1 MKKTSLNVSLM
12 NTLWLYLIINY
23 LNIKDLNIYLNNNM
37 EKILSNEVFLK
48 DYNEYKKNIDVDKL
62 RNFFDDIETNRNYF
76 RLNLKKS
83 KKFINKNNDTL
94 TIKNINSNI
103 NKCTEDNMD
112 NIIKLIMEDLNK
124 NEHLLNL
131 VIESVLEKCILH
143 NNYIYIYINIIK
155 KIKEEKDITRVLNN
169 TLEKYY
175 KFIFEEEVEKSDNI
189 YDNLCNENKRND
201 NKIGYLMLMTYLDKH
216 DIIKDKIN
224 DLLKNIMNDIFKK
237 DNDDIYK
244 LLSCIFNICLISK
257 EYLLE
262 YLEDIK
268 KLKDKKYNSKVRCKV
283 MDIEDLF

>member
-1 MKKTSLNVSLM
+1 M
-12 NTLWLYLIINY
+12 
-23 LNIKDLNIYLNNNM
+23 
-37 EKILSNEVFLK
+37 LSTEEFLR

-83 KKFINKNNDTL
+83 KKFVNKNNDTL

-103 NKCTEDNMD
+103 NKCTEDNLE
-112 NIIKLIMEDLNK
+112 NIIRLIIDDINK

-131 VIESVLEKCILH
+131 VIENILEKCILH

-155 KIKEEKDITRVLNN
+155 KLNDDKDIIRVLNN
-169 TLEKYY
+169 TLDKYY
-175 KFIFEEEVEKSDNI
+175 KFIFEENIEKSDNI

-216 DIIKDKIN
+216 EIIKDKIN
-224 DLLKNIMNDIFKK
+224 DLLKNIMNEILEK
-237 DNDDIYK
+237 DDDEIYK
-244 LLSCIFNICLISK
+244 LLNCIYNICLIEK
-257 EYLLE
+257 EYLVE
-262 YLEDIK
+262 YLYILK
-268 KLKDKKYNSKVRCKV
+268 KLKYKKYNSKVRCRV

>member
-1 MKKTSLNVSLM
+1 M
-12 NTLWLYLIINY
+12 
-23 LNIKDLNIYLNNNM
+23 
-37 EKILSNEVFLK
+37 LSTEEFLS

-83 KKFINKNNDTL
+83 KKFVNKNNDTL

-103 NKCTEDNMD
+103 NKCTEDNLE
-112 NIIKLIMEDLNK
+112 NIIRLIIDDINK

-131 VIESVLEKCILH
+131 VIENILEKCILH

-155 KIKEEKDITRVLNN
+155 KLNDDKDIIRVLNN
-169 TLEKYY
+169 TLDKYY
-175 KFIFEEEVEKSDNI
+175 KFIFEENIEKSDNI

-216 DIIKDKIN
+216 EIIKDKIN
-224 DLLKNIMNDIFKK
+224 DLLKNIMNEILEK
-237 DNDDIYK
+237 DDDEIYK
-244 LLSCIFNICLISK
+244 LLNCIYNICLIEK
-257 EYLLE
+257 EYLVE
-262 YLEDIK
+262 YLYILK
-268 KLKDKKYNSKVRCKV
+268 KLKDKKYNSKVRCRV

>member
-1 MKKTSLNVSLM
+1 
-12 NTLWLYLIINY
+12 
-23 LNIKDLNIYLNNNM
+23 M

-112 NIIKLIMEDLNK
+112 NIIKLIMEDINK

-131 VIESVLEKCILH
+131 VIESLLEKCILH

-155 KIKEEKDITRVLNN
+155 KIKEERDITKVLNN
-169 TLEKYY
+169 T
-175 KFIFEEEVEKSDNI
+175 
-189 YDNLCNENKRND
+189 
-201 NKIGYLMLMTYLDKH
+201 
-216 DIIKDKIN
+216 
-224 DLLKNIMNDIFKK
+224 
-237 DNDDIYK
+237 
-244 LLSCIFNICLISK
+244 
-257 EYLLE
+257 
-262 YLEDIK
+262 
-268 KLKDKKYNSKVRCKV
+268 
-283 MDIEDLF
+283 

>member
-1 MKKTSLNVSLM
+1 M
-12 NTLWLYLIINY
+12 
-23 LNIKDLNIYLNNNM
+23 
-37 EKILSNEVFLK
+37 LSTEEFLR

-83 KKFINKNNDTL
+83 KKFVNKNNDTL

-103 NKCTEDNMD
+103 NKCTEDNLE
-112 NIIKLIMEDLNK
+112 NIIKLITDDINK

-131 VIESVLEKCILH
+131 VIESILEKCILH

-155 KIKEEKDITRVLNN
+155 KLNDDKDIIRVLNN
-169 TLEKYY
+169 TLDKYY
-175 KFIFEEEVEKSDNI
+175 KFIFEENIEKSDNI

-216 DIIKDKIN
+216 EIIKDKIN
-224 DLLKNIMNDIFKK
+224 DLLKNIMNEILEK
-237 DNDDIYK
+237 DDDEIYK
-244 LLSCIFNICLISK
+244 LLNCIYNICLISK
-257 EYLLE
+257 EYLVE
-262 YLEDIK
+262 YLYILK
-268 KLKDKKYNSKVRCKV
+268 KLKDKKYNSKVRCRV

>member
-1 MKKTSLNVSLM
+1 
-12 NTLWLYLIINY
+12 
-23 LNIKDLNIYLNNNM
+23 M
-37 EKILSNEVFLK
+37 EKMLSTEEFLR

-83 KKFINKNNDTL
+83 KKFVNKNNDTL

-103 NKCTEDNMD
+103 NKCTEDNLE
-112 NIIKLIMEDLNK
+112 NIIKLITDDINK

-131 VIESVLEKCILH
+131 VIESILEKCILH

-155 KIKEEKDITRVLNN
+155 KLNDDKDIIRVLNN
-169 TLEKYY
+169 TLDKYY
-175 KFIFEEEVEKSDNI
+175 KFIFEENIEKSDNI

-216 DIIKDKIN
+216 EIIKDKIN
-224 DLLKNIMNDIFKK
+224 DLLKNIMNEILEK
-237 DNDDIYK
+237 DDDEIYK
-244 LLSCIFNICLISK
+244 LLNCIYNICLISK
-257 EYLLE
+257 EYLVE
-262 YLEDIK
+262 YLYILK
-268 KLKDKKYNSKVRCKV
+268 KLKDKKYNSKVRCRV

>member
-1 MKKTSLNVSLM
+1 M
-12 NTLWLYLIINY
+12 N
-23 LNIKDLNIYLNNNM
+23 
-37 EKILSNEVFLK
+37 KILSTEEFLK

-83 KKFINKNNDTL
+83 KKFVNKNNDTL

-103 NKCTEDNMD
+103 NKCTEDNIE
-112 NIIKLIMEDLNK
+112 NIIKLIIDDINK

-131 VIESVLEKCILH
+131 VIESILEKCILH

-155 KIKEEKDITRVLNN
+155 KINEDKDIIRVLNN
-169 TLEKYY
+169 TLDKYY
-175 KFIFEEEVEKSDNI
+175 KFIFEENYEKLDNI
-189 YDNLCNENKRND
+189 YDNLCNENKKND

-216 DIIKDKIN
+216 EIIKDKIN
-224 DLLKNIMNDIFKK
+224 DLLKNIMDEILEKENDE
-237 DNDDIYK
+237 IYK
-244 LLSCIFNICLISK
+244 LLNCIYNICLISK

-262 YLEDIK
+262 YLDILK

>member
-1 MKKTSLNVSLM
+1 MIPCQRHLFDIPEDVA
-12 NTLWLYLIINY
+12 Y
-23 LNIKDLNIYLNNNM
+23 LNTAYMSPLLTSVVSAIDRGSRLKAKPWKL
-37 EKILSNEVFLK
+37 KIS
-48 DYNEYKKNIDVDKL
+48 
-62 RNFFDDIETNRNYF
+62 NFFDDIETNRNYF

-112 NIIKLIMEDLNK
+112 NIIRLIIEDINK

-155 KIKEEKDITRVLNN
+155 KIKEERDITRVLNN

-175 KFIFEEEVEKSDNI
+175 KFIFEEDVEKSDNI

-201 NKIGYLMLMTYLDKH
+201 NKIGYLMLM
-216 DIIKDKIN
+216 
-224 DLLKNIMNDIFKK
+224 
-237 DNDDIYK
+237 
-244 LLSCIFNICLISK
+244 S
-257 EYLLE
+257 YLL
-262 YLEDIK
+262 
-268 KLKDKKYNSKVRCKV
+268 
-283 MDIEDLF
+283 

>member
-1 MKKTSLNVSLM
+1 
-12 NTLWLYLIINY
+12 
-23 LNIKDLNIYLNNNM
+23 M
-37 EKILSNEVFLK
+37 EKMLSTEEFLS

-83 KKFINKNNDTL
+83 KKFVNKNNDTL

-103 NKCTEDNMD
+103 NKCTEDNLE
-112 NIIKLIMEDLNK
+112 NIIKLITDDINK

-131 VIESVLEKCILH
+131 VIESILEKCILH

-155 KIKEEKDITRVLNN
+155 KLNDDKDIIRVLNN
-169 TLEKYY
+169 TLDKYY
-175 KFIFEEEVEKSDNI
+175 KFIFEENIEKSDNI

-216 DIIKDKIN
+216 EIIKDKIN
-224 DLLKNIMNDIFKK
+224 DLLKNIMNEILEK
-237 DNDDIYK
+237 DDDEIYK
-244 LLSCIFNICLISK
+244 LLNCIYNICLIEK
-257 EYLLE
+257 EYLVE
-262 YLEDIK
+262 YLYILK
-268 KLKDKKYNSKVRCKV
+268 KLKDKKYNSKVRCRV

>member
-1 MKKTSLNVSLM
+1 M
-12 NTLWLYLIINY
+12 
-23 LNIKDLNIYLNNNM
+23 
-37 EKILSNEVFLK
+37 LSTEEFLS

-83 KKFINKNNDTL
+83 KKFVNKNNDTL

-103 NKCTEDNMD
+103 NKCTEDNLE
-112 NIIKLIMEDLNK
+112 NIIRLIIDDINK

-131 VIESVLEKCILH
+131 VIENILEKCILH

-155 KIKEEKDITRVLNN
+155 KLNDDKDIIRVLNN
-169 TLEKYY
+169 TLDKYY
-175 KFIFEEEVEKSDNI
+175 KFIFEENIEKSDNI

-216 DIIKDKIN
+216 EIIKDKIN
-224 DLLKNIMNDIFKK
+224 DLLKNIMNEILEK
-237 DNDDIYK
+237 DDDEIYK
-244 LLSCIFNICLISK
+244 LLNCIYNICLISK
-257 EYLLE
+257 EYLVE
-262 YLEDIK
+262 YLYILK
-268 KLKDKKYNSKVRCKV
+268 KLKDKKYNSKVRCRV

>member
-1 MKKTSLNVSLM
+1 
-12 NTLWLYLIINY
+12 
-23 LNIKDLNIYLNNNM
+23 M
-37 EKILSNEVFLK
+37 EKMLSTEEFLS

-83 KKFINKNNDTL
+83 KKFVNKNNDTL

-103 NKCTEDNMD
+103 NKCTEDNLE
-112 NIIKLIMEDLNK
+112 NIIRLIIDDINK

-131 VIESVLEKCILH
+131 VIENILEKCILH

-155 KIKEEKDITRVLNN
+155 KLNDDKDIIRVLNN
-169 TLEKYY
+169 TLDKYY
-175 KFIFEEEVEKSDNI
+175 KFIFEENIEKSDNI

-216 DIIKDKIN
+216 EIIKDKIN
-224 DLLKNIMNDIFKK
+224 DLLKNIMNEILEK
-237 DNDDIYK
+237 DDDEIYK
-244 LLSCIFNICLISK
+244 LLNCIYNICLIEK
-257 EYLLE
+257 EYLVE
-262 YLEDIK
+262 YLYILK
-268 KLKDKKYNSKVRCKV
+268 KLKDKKYNSKVRCRV